1 MNENDKPPINFT
13 EPLYPS
19 LKASAPIEEE
29 TPDFVKLLQTSRYNE
44 LKKQMEGLEELLRH
58 YKKIKKKWV
67 KIDSTVKILG
77 ISLATSV
84 AIGAAILSPF
94 NLVIVGSILSGV
106 AASKVI
112 ITEGISVGYT
122 SKKSKQYR
130 EICESINYC

>member
-1 MNENDKPPINFT
+1 
-13 EPLYPS
+13 
-19 LKASAPIEEE
+19 
-29 TPDFVKLLQTSRYNE
+29 
-44 LKKQMEGLEELLRH
+44 MEGLEELLRH

-67 KIDSTVKILG
+67 KIDSTVKIVG

-130 EICESINYC
+130 EIF